1 MNDLVFKGQNDQV
14 VTTSLKVA
22 EVFKKEH
29 RHVLDAIRKLM
40 TAENSAVLQM
50 FREDTYLN
58 DQNKP
63 QPMFIMNRDGFTLLV
78 MGFNGKK
85 ALDFKLAYINAFN
98 TMEAEIKA
106 QAQSVPNLTSAEALL
121 HSVQLIVAHERQ
133 LNALQQQVAD
143 IAEDLQ
149 LTSDESWSNFNR
161 IQAIEDKLSNNID
174 AYTVVGYCTIHG
186 IKLTRQ
192 QASTVGGRAS
202 RLCKKRDIPVSTIAD
217 PRFGK
222 VNVYPSEI
230 LHEVLAEPQQPRK

>member
-1 MNDLVFKGQNDQV
+1 MNDLVFKGQNGQV

-22 EVFKKEH
+22 EIFGKVHAKVM
-29 RHVLDAIRKLM
+29 RDI
-40 TAENSAVLQM
+40 EN
-50 FREDTYLN
+50 LN
-58 DQNKP
+58 CSQDFTVANFGKRTFTTENGNEY
-63 QPMFIMNRDGFTLLV
+63 PMFEMTKDGFTFLV
-78 MGFNGKK
+78 MGYTGKK
-85 ALDFKLAYINAFN
+85 AAAFKEAYIKQFN

-143 IAEDLQ
+143 MAEDLQ

-192 QASTVGGRAS
+192 QASLVGGRAS

-230 LHEVLAEPQQPRK
+230 LHEVLAEPQQQPRK